1 MEQKCLV
8 TKLKASVD
16 NDSLTIFGK
25 ARIKAS
31 SVTGNVAMWIT
42 CDKDSVAEIK
52 SPTGEVLLTENCL
65 ANVRKS
71 VAIDASPYEYVIYF
85 VDSYH
90 TTLLYG
96 HDNSQYGAATDAKYA
111 LNLSEFNYGAIE
123 SIGNITINFKEEE
136 LKNMSLPN
144 LKNFDVGH
152 ISDLLSLVSLYGM
165 TSMIRRKEGSTI
177 RISGRFETLLEEWI
191 KKGRNSGSC
200 EISNYGDS
208 DERTF
213 NNHNVGWT
221 TFTVNFTETGCSI
234 TPGINFVE
242 HTLCSG
248 ATYDKNTSQWTYLP
262 TE

>member
-42 CDKDSVAEIK
+42 CNKDSVVEIK

-65 ANVRKS
+65 ENVRKT
-71 VAIDASPYEYVIYF
+71 VAIDASPYEYVTYF

-90 TTLLYG
+90 TTDLYG
-96 HDNSQYGAATDAKYA
+96 HDNPKFGAATDAKYA

-123 SIGNITINFKEEE
+123 GIDNITINFKEEE
-136 LKNMSLPN
+136 LKNMSFPN
-144 LKNFDVGH
+144 IKRFNVEH
-152 ISDLLSLVSLYGM
+152 ISDLLSLVFFYTL
-165 TSMIRRKEGSTI
+165 TSIIRRNLGSI
-177 RISGRFETLLEEWI
+177 ISISGRFETLLEEWI

-200 EISNYGDS
+200 LMSNYGNN

-213 NNHNVGWT
+213 NNHNVSWT
-221 TFTVNFTETGCSI
+221 EFTVNFTETGCSI
-234 TPGINFVE
+234 TPGTNFVKN
-242 HTLCSG
+242 TLCSG
-248 ATYDKNTSQWTYLP
+248 ATYDKSTSQWTYLP
-262 TE
+262 IE

>member
-65 ANVRKS
+65 ANVRKN

-96 HDNSQYGAATDAKYA
+96 HNNPQYGAATDAKYA
-111 LNLSEFNYGAIE
+111 LNLFEFNYGVIE
-123 SIGNITINFKEEE
+123 STSSSIAINYKEEE

-144 LKNFDVGH
+144 FKKLDVEY
-152 ISDLLSLVSLYGM
+152 ISDLLSLVNLYGM
-165 TSMIRRKEGSTI
+165 TSMTRNKTSTI

-213 NNHNVGWT
+213 NNHNVAWT
-221 TFTVNFTETGCSI
+221 VFTVNFTETGCSI
-234 TPGINFVE
+234 TPGTHFVE

-262 TE
+262 KE